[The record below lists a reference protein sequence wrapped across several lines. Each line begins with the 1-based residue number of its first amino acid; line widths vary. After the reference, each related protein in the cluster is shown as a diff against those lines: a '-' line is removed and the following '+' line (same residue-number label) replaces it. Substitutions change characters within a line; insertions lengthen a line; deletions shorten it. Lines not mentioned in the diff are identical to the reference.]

1 MYHELRVL
9 TKSKQSIMHYYK
21 SSLPDDYLSKTILP
35 VESVPV
41 GVPEVSA
48 VASRKLAL
56 NDTRAISLLR
66 LLLINIGESMSPS
79 AAN

>member
-1 MYHELRVL
+1 MLLH
-9 TKSKQSIMHYYK
+9 ID
-21 SSLPDDYLSKTILP
+21 PP
-35 VESVPV
+35 PV

-66 LLLINIGESMSPS
+66 LLLINMGESMSPS